1 MATNTPN
8 PSSPPTA
15 HSTRKNWIVLALAL
29 ALGGLAAYA
38 ASNYLSERMAE
49 IDARANEI
57 DTLQIVV
64 AKASL
69 PAGASITADSVAVR
83 EIPRTWAH
91 SGAITPDQYSRA
103 ESLALA
109 YPAAAGEPILWAQ
122 LEGRR
127 APTFSARLQSGQR
140 AVTVPV
146 DEISSLSGMV
156 EPGDRI
162 DIVVSARN
170 ETRSFTFTLLQNVQV
185 LATGSVADPEAPET
199 QGLPRSYT
207 TITLDTSPE
216 DAKRV
221 IAAREVGRVTAL
233 LRAPGDLAA
242 VSGAITDARTLLGLP
257 AGDGKGI
264 SSVPVIYGGGPITSG
279 LQMSS
284 RAEAPED

>member
-8 PSSPPTA
+8 PSSPPTLR
-15 HSTRKNWIVLALAL
+15 SSRKNWIVLALAL

-49 IDARANEI
+49 IDARANAV
-57 DTLQIVV
+57 DTVQVVV

-83 EIPRTWAH
+83 EIPRSWAH

-170 ETRSFTFTLLQNVQV
+170 ETRNFTFTLLQNVTV
-185 LATGSVADPEAPET
+185 LATGSHAAPDVRDA
-199 QGLPRSYT
+199 QGQPRSYT

-233 LRAPGDLAA
+233 LRAPGDIAA
-242 VSGAITDARTLLGLP
+242 VSGVITEAHTLLGLP
-257 AGDGKGI
+257 VSADNDI
-264 SSVPVIYGGGPITSG
+264 SSVPVIYGGGPITRG

>member
-8 PSSPPTA
+8 PASPPPLR
-15 HSTRKNWIVLALAL
+15 SSRKNWIVLAVAL

-38 ASNYLSERMAE
+38 ASHYLSERMAE
-49 IDARANEI
+49 IDARATEF
-57 DTLQIVV
+57 DTVQVLV

-69 PAGASITADSVAVR
+69 PAGASITANTVAVR

-103 ESLALA
+103 ESLTLA

-170 ETRSFTFTLLQNVQV
+170 ETRNFTFTLLQNVAV
-185 LATGSVADPEAPET
+185 LATGSHADPESPDA
-199 QGLPRSYT
+199 QGQARSYT

-233 LRAPGDLAA
+233 LRAPGDIAA
-242 VSGAITDARTLLGLP
+242 VSGAITDARTLLGRP
-257 AGDGKGI
+257 AGEGKAI